1 VPHRV
6 GSGGASCS
14 ERLAD
19 LEATAAAT
27 TERVSAARNAL
38 ERHGGDAA
46 REIAT
51 DLIEYRDAIEAKKPG
66 ATPEADRPA
75 RERELTDAYCEA
87 VRQRGLVLMPVGQG
101 TEVVVID
108 PALAAEYDAA
118 LAAQVRANRAVR
130 DFQSKHAADLED
142 ERRSADAARIKD
154 ALAGDDGDAIREV
167 LRPSVPQPT
176 SGVFTTRD
184 LPRRTRGI

>member
-38 ERHGGDAA
+38 ERHGG
-46 REIAT
+46 
-51 DLIEYRDAIEAKKPG
+51 
-66 ATPEADRPA
+66 
-75 RERELTDAYCEA
+75 
-87 VRQRGLVLMPVGQG
+87 
-101 TEVVVID
+101 
-108 PALAAEYDAA
+108 DAA